1 MNSQSSLSGIQA
13 FNLINP
19 NTLYNPRAFAY
30 SHITEVKHFLR
41 ILYISGQDGE
51 NQQGQLS
58 NDFAVQVHQAFQN
71 MQLALA
77 EVDAALLD
85 IAVLRILVVDHSAKK
100 HQSLIQEMQHLWK
113 NHVFPACILIP
124 MSCTVRN
131 AV

>member
-1 MNSQSSLSGIQA
+1 M
-13 FNLINP
+13 
-19 NTLYNPRAFAY
+19 
-30 SHITEVKHFLR
+30 KHFLR

-51 NQQGQLS
+51 TRQGQLS
-58 NDFAVQVHQAFQN
+58 SDFAVRTHQAFAN
-71 MQLALA
+71 LQLALA
-77 EVDAALLD
+77 DVDASLFD

-113 NHVFPACILIP
+113 NHAFPACILIP